1 VETQTT
7 DTGKPVLAVPEDSS
21 KLPEVKSIS
30 QMFQEIKAVVSAGLL
45 DEDVPSFKSLNMADG
60 KPDYTKS
67 SNLQNTLTGNV
78 EPTATTTVCEEFG
91 FELDLCETCSH
102 KPFPFCIPES
112 EALPIDLP
120 ERDQV
125 SDNDLPQ
132 MEILKHLPDAEAV
145 PQQSQTAYQSFCW
158 ADKPEYE
165 DILDVD
171 TPQADSLV
179 NRILQTPEVSFAK
192 NALTDVVSQPQK
204 VNPSSVCMDQNQGQ
218 HFPYSD
224 FRYKNK
230 VVEGYTVIPM
240 ATGNN
245 EHVRIA
251 EMETPIGIKL
261 EAVSPGLAPVPKTKD
276 RANVPP
282 TRTDKFHIRNHVV
295 HTALPHMDEIGN
307 IRNDNVGRILGKG
320 GKNLNDW
327 SNRFRVKITLLTPEE
342 GDVKVTVTGGGAAD
356 RHAVIQEIM
365 ENLRVKVDVCFVFG
379 SLSQEERRLSW
390 NAFPFVKIE
399 YEKKTK
405 GYIFSGKLKDC
416 RAAFEQLKIRR
427 L

>member
-1 VETQTT
+1 
-7 DTGKPVLAVPEDSS
+7 
-21 KLPEVKSIS
+21 
-30 QMFQEIKAVVSAGLL
+30 
-45 DEDVPSFKSLNMADG
+45 MA
-60 KPDYTKS
+60 
-67 SNLQNTLTGNV
+67 TGNNEHV
-78 EPTATTTVCEEFG
+78 RIAEM
-91 FELDLCETCSH
+91 ET
-102 KPFPFCIPES
+102 
-112 EALPIDLP
+112 PIGIKL
-120 ERDQV
+120 
-125 SDNDLPQ
+125 
-132 MEILKHLPDAEAV
+132 EAV
-145 PQQSQTAYQSFCW
+145 SPGLAPVPKTKDRAN
-158 ADKPEYE
+158 
-165 DILDVD
+165 I
-171 TPQADSLV
+171 
-179 NRILQTPEVSFAK
+179 
-192 NALTDVVSQPQK
+192 
-204 VNPSSVCMDQNQGQ
+204 Q
-218 HFPYSD
+218 HFPYTD
-224 FRYKNK
+224 FRYKDK
-230 VVEGYTVIPM
+230 AVEGYTVIPM